1 MFVTGAEGGLV
12 ARVGNGV
19 IQVFWVGRVVGVM
32 IAAGV
37 AVAFGLFS
45 GSFDGVGVGVGV
57 GVVVLPERIPEN
69 EIFEFGKNRV
79 KSPRR

>member
-1 MFVTGAEGGLV
+1 
-12 ARVGNGV
+12 
-19 IQVFWVGRVVGVM
+19 M

-57 GVVVLPERIPEN
+57 VVLPERMPEN

>member
-19 IQVFWVGRVVGVM
+19 IQGFWAGRVVGVM

-45 GSFDGVGVGVGV
+45 GSFDGVGVGVGA
-57 GVVVLPERIPEN
+57 VVLPERMPEN

>member
-57 GVVVLPERIPEN
+57 VVLPERMPEN

>member
-1 MFVTGAEGGLV
+1 MFVTGIEEGLV
-12 ARVGNGV
+12 VRVGRGV

-37 AVAFGLFS
+37 AVVFGLFS
-45 GSFDGVGVGVGV
+45 GSFVGVGVGV
-57 GVVVLPERIPEN
+57 GVVVLPERMPEN